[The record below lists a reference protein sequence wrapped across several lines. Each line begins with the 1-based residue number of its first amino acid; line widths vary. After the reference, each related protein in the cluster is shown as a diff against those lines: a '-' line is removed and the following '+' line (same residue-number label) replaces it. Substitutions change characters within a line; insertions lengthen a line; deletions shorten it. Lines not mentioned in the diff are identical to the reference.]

1 MKLNEIGIGDPVDI
15 EEIWVTVSKDV
26 LNMYS
31 VVLES
36 IWQPSARSGWSYRI
50 DPEDPNLPLQR
61 HIHIAK
67 DKHTSS
73 KKMQASWN
81 VDGSRHDRKTFNVSI
96 GSQNFVRDL
105 ARSALKLRPS
115 IVLEH
120 LADPSKSIVDRDI
133 ALAKDGKVG
142 FIELSLD

>member
-1 MKLNEIGIGDPVDI
+1 MC
-15 EEIWVTVSKDV
+15 
-26 LNMYS
+26 S

-67 DKHTSS
+67 DKHRNS
-73 KKMQASWN
+73 KEMQVSWN

-96 GSQNFVRDL
+96 GSQKFVREL
-105 ARSALKLRPS
+105 AKSALKLPPS
-115 IVLEH
+115 LVLEH
-120 LADPSKSIVDRDI
+120 LGGPSKSVVERDI
-133 ALAKDGKVG
+133 ALTNDGKVG
-142 FIELSLD
+142 FIEFSLD